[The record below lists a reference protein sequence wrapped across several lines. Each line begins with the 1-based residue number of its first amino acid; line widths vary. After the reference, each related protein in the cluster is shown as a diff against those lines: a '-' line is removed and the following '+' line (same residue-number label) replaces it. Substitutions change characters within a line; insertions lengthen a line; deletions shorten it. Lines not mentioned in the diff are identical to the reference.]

1 MHKIPVD
8 LTMAWYPH
16 TLQTGLFP
24 DGIWNVISWI
34 AFFFKL
40 ASLAF
45 VVPVMSLIVFD
56 FCLWLW
62 RLNRP
67 QPNDISEPSRISRR
81 GTEQRTHL
89 AASPNGTSSTTALAS
104 DPSASQ
110 KRTVRSGHAYD

>member
-16 TLQTGLFP
+16 TLPTVLFS
-24 DGIWNVISWI
+24 DGIWNMISWI

-45 VVPVMSLIVFD
+45 AVPVMSLILFD

-67 QPNDISEPSRISRR
+67 QPKEISEPGRISRK
-81 GTEQRTHL
+81 GTERRTSL
-89 AASPNGTSSTTALAS
+89 ATSPNETGSTTALAS
-104 DPSASQ
+104 GPSASQ
-110 KRTVRSGHAYD
+110 KRTVHSKHSYD

>member
-16 TLQTGLFP
+16 IPQTALFS
-24 DGIWNVISWI
+24 DGIWNTISWI

-45 VVPVMSLIVFD
+45 AVPVMSLILFD

-62 RLNRP
+62 RLNQP
-67 QPNDISEPSRISRR
+67 QPKDISEPGRISRK
-81 GTEQRTHL
+81 GTERRTSL
-89 AASPNGTSSTTALAS
+89 ATSPNGASSTTALAS
-104 DPSASQ
+104 GPSASQ
-110 KRTVRSGHAYD
+110 RRPVHSGHTYD